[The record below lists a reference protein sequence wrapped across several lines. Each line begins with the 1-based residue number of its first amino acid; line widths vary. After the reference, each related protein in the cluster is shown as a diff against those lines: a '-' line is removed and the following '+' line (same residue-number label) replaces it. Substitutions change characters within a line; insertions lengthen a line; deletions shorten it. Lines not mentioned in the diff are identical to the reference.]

1 MIENFNLKCSKVLS
15 ISGLGKRRRKLSK
28 CQAADGRFRWAF
40 YVGVVFNTVIRL
52 HWFLFWAGCR
62 RMILEEILPIFS
74 PQMAQIITIPQAA
87 CVDLCFQGLL
97 CVFGGSVSYISFFT
111 PFVNVEMTGDSAQGQ
126 TLPEG
131 WDMKPDPKAPQSWG
145 RGGQTS
151 SYLSSLFWKRPHFR
165 NSGVSLLQTS
175 KAQASCAHP
184 LSGLSLSTP
193 DGQLQPQ
200 PGFISL
206 PKVQLLKTKEFHW
219 WEAISH
225 QGWDVPV
232 TAEVTVALLLQS
244 WDSERMSPHA
254 LSWQLCPHS
263 ASGIHSKFINI

>member
-1 MIENFNLKCSKVLS
+1 MAGLDEHSMLGWFLILLSDYTGFVL
-15 ISGLGKRRRKLSK
+15 GRLPQNDFRRDFAYLLS
-28 CQAADGRFRWAF
+28 ADGTD
-40 YVGVVFNTVIRL
+40 NN
-52 HWFLFWAGCR
+52 H
-62 RMILEEILPIFS
+62 
-74 PQMAQIITIPQAA
+74 PQAA

-145 RGGQTS
+145 RGVQTS
-151 SYLSSLFWKRPHFR
+151 SYLSSLFWRRTHFR

-206 PKVQLLKTKEFHW
+206 QKVQLLKTKEFH
-219 WEAISH
+219 
-225 QGWDVPV
+225 
-232 TAEVTVALLLQS
+232 
-244 WDSERMSPHA
+244 
-254 LSWQLCPHS
+254 
-263 ASGIHSKFINI
+263 

>member
-97 CVFGGSVSYISFFT
+97 CVFGGSVVHFFFHPIRQCWNDWGFSSGADTSWRVGHEARPQGT
-111 PFVNVEMTGDSAQGQ
+111 PKLGERRADKQLLIILILEET
-126 TLPEG
+126 TLP
-131 WDMKPDPKAPQSWG
+131 QFWG
-145 RGGQTS
+145 VTPADFES
-151 SYLSSLFWKRPHFR
+151 S
-165 NSGVSLLQTS
+165 
-175 KAQASCAHP
+175 
-184 LSGLSLSTP
+184 
-193 DGQLQPQ
+193 GQLCSPPLRIVSQH
-200 PGFISL
+200 S
-206 PKVQLLKTKEFHW
+206 W
-219 WEAISH
+219 WAAAA
-225 QGWDVPV
+225 
-232 TAEVTVALLLQS
+232 TAWFYFSSKSAVA
-244 WDSERMSPHA
+244 
-254 LSWQLCPHS
+254 
-263 ASGIHSKFINI
+263 